1 MPGAGGQPPQQRTT
15 FRPPWVKDGG
25 PNPLPMPTAPW
36 TLNSRRDSKSKAEEP
51 PAFTKVTLKS
61 VSKPTESVQQS
72 TEPGQQATRKQSKIT
87 IIPSQPKSD
96 KNSNAAATAAATATT
111 TKTKTTSSTP
121 PSSKPRENGR
131 QEPNSR
137 PQLERQVRIERSRSR
152 GDTIPLS
159 KSESSTGAPTLSK
172 SSSRAAIPPP
182 PPPRPPPPPPSRSI
196 LKDIPPLTENQE
208 KQLEMLKSRPRKR
221 PDWASMMKE
230 VESGRRLRHVTCND
244 RSAPLIERVNKVTAD
259 PAGKAHFVFES
270 EKSNM
275 HNQLLK
281 QIQEGV
287 KLKSVKTNDRSKPIL
302 EGLRKFRRQ
311 LTIEEQMQKVEV
323 EDEPDDVIDDDDID
337 AVRDDLQSTKQM
349 LAIEL
354 RNKEAL
360 ERENKRLQARIL
372 NLEAEVERSR
382 SQKNVQEYKQQDE
395 KLTES
400 LREEARTARKDAE
413 RLEKEYASTA
423 EERDKYKNELEEM
436 KRMYA
441 NLEKRMKAG
450 EGWVDNSDDDDDN
463 DDDYDDDNDDDDDDD
478 DNDTE
483 PIVELAEDNTEEAWY
498 NFSGMALAGCPS
510 AKDVARIASQK
521 SMDNKQQDMSET
533 EEEEEEEEESTEE
546 EEEEDSKASA
556 EKRLQREIKLL
567 SSKVK
572 NFMDKAVNAR
582 KERHALKEQ
591 IKQQQKLLKEEKR
604 KFKHLQKEVDKM
616 AKLMADTEGDDDEEE
631 EEEEE
636 EEETESEESESEESE
651 EEEESDIDEVGH
663 TTEQEK
669 DILQKRVKRHE
680 NRLAALKKGNYLLK
694 AQVDRL
700 KDDLAK
706 QREESITL
714 QEDLDSVLAELG

>member
-1 MPGAGGQPPQQRTT
+1 
-15 FRPPWVKDGG
+15 
-25 PNPLPMPTAPW
+25 
-36 TLNSRRDSKSKAEEP
+36 
-51 PAFTKVTLKS
+51 
-61 VSKPTESVQQS
+61 
-72 TEPGQQATRKQSKIT
+72 
-87 IIPSQPKSD
+87 
-96 KNSNAAATAAATATT
+96 
-111 TKTKTTSSTP
+111 
-121 PSSKPRENGR
+121 
-131 QEPNSR
+131 
-137 PQLERQVRIERSRSR
+137 
-152 GDTIPLS
+152 
-159 KSESSTGAPTLSK
+159 
-172 SSSRAAIPPP
+172 
-182 PPPRPPPPPPSRSI
+182 
-196 LKDIPPLTENQE
+196 
-208 KQLEMLKSRPRKR
+208 
-221 PDWASMMKE
+221 
-230 VESGRRLRHVTCND
+230 
-244 RSAPLIERVNKVTAD
+244 
-259 PAGKAHFVFES
+259 
-270 EKSNM
+270 M

-281 QIQEGV
+281 QIQQGV
-287 KLKSVKTNDRSKPIL
+287 KLKSVKTNDRSRPIL

-311 LTIEEQMQKVEV
+311 LTIEEQMQKVEA
-323 EDEPDDVIDDDDID
+323 EAEPDDVIDDDDID

-372 NLEAEVERSR
+372 NLESEVERSR
-382 SQKNVQEYKQQDE
+382 SQRNVQEYKQQDE
-395 KLTES
+395 KLAES
-400 LREEARTARKDAE
+400 LREEAHRARKDAE

-423 EERDKYKNELEEM
+423 EERDKYKNELEEI

-450 EGWVDNSDDDDDN
+450 EGWVDNTYDDDDDYGDDDGDDD
-463 DDDYDDDNDDDDDDD
+463 DDDYDDDD
-478 DNDTE
+478 DNTE

-533 EEEEEEEEESTEE
+533 EEEEEESTEE
-546 EEEEDSKASA
+546 EEEEDPKVSA

-567 SSKVK
+567 SSKMK

-604 KFKHLQKEVDKM
+604 KFKQLQKEVDKM
-616 AKLMADTEGDDDEEE
+616 AKLMADTDGDDEEE
-631 EEEEE
+631 DEEED
-636 EEETESEESESEESE
+636 EETESEEESESEESE
-651 EEEESDIDEVGH
+651 EEEESEIDEGGH
-663 TTEQEK
+663 ITEQEK

>member
-159 KSESSTGAPTLSK
+159 KSESSTGK
-172 SSSRAAIPPP
+172 INK
-182 PPPRPPPPPPSRSI
+182 I
-196 LKDIPPLTENQE
+196 KLKVTKRIYKNKNNPHFFPDIPPLTENQE

-450 EGWVDNSDDDDDN
+450 EGWVDNSDDDDDDDN
-463 DDDYDDDNDDDDDDD
+463 DDDYDDDNDDDDDD

-533 EEEEEEEEESTEE
+533 EEEEEEEEESTE

-616 AKLMADTEGDDDEEE
+616 AKLMADTEGDDEEE

>member
-1 MPGAGGQPPQQRTT
+1 MPGAGGQPPQRTT
-15 FRPPWVKDGG
+15 FRPPWVKDG

-36 TLNSRRDSKSKAEEP
+36 TLNSRRDSKSKTDEA

-61 VSKPTESVQQS
+61 VPKPAESAPS
-72 TEPGQQATRKQSKIT
+72 TETSQPRKQSKIT
-87 IIPSQPKSD
+87 IIPSQPKSE
-96 KNSNAAATAAATATT
+96 KNTT
-111 TKTKTTSSTP
+111 TTTSTP

-152 GDTIPLS
+152 GDSIPLS
-159 KSESSTGAPTLSK
+159 KSESTTGAPTLSK

-182 PPPRPPPPPPSRSI
+182 PPPRPPPPPPSRAI
-196 LKDIPPLTENQE
+196 LKDLPPLTENQE
-208 KQLEMLKSRPRKR
+208 KTLEMLKSRPRKR
-221 PDWASMMKE
+221 PDWACMMKE
-230 VESGRRLRHVTCND
+230 VESGKRLRHVKCND
-244 RSAPLIERVNKVTAD
+244 RSAPLIERVNKVAAD
-259 PAGKAHFVFES
+259 AAGKTHFIFES

-281 QIQEGV
+281 QIQQGV
-287 KLKSVKTNDRSKPIL
+287 KLKSVKTNDRSRPML

-311 LTIEEQMQKVEV
+311 LTIEEQMTKAEV
-323 EDEPDDVIDDDDID
+323 EAEPDDVIDDDDID

-372 NLEAEVERSR
+372 NLETEVERSK

-400 LREEARTARKDAE
+400 LRDEARQARKDAE
-413 RLEKEYASTA
+413 RLEKEFASAA

-436 KRMYA
+436 RRMYA

-450 EGWVDNSDDDDDN
+450 NGWIESSDIGSESTTNSDN
-463 DDDYDDDNDDDDDDD
+463 DSK
-478 DNDTE
+478 
-483 PIVELAEDNTEEAWY
+483 PVVELAEDSTEEGWY

-521 SMDNKQQDMSET
+521 SMDKQQDATESEEEEEESS
-533 EEEEEEEEESTEE
+533 EEEEEEEE
-546 EEEEDSKASA
+546 DPKVSA

-567 SSKVK
+567 STKVK

-582 KERHALKEQ
+582 KERHALREQ
-591 IKQQQKLLKEEKR
+591 IKQQQKLLKEEKK

-616 AKLMADTEGDDDEEE
+616 AKLMADTDGEEE

-636 EEETESEESESEESE
+636 EEETESEEESESEESE
-651 EEEESDIDEVGH
+651 EEDESESDEEGQPIER
-663 TTEQEK
+663 QK
-669 DILQKRVKRHE
+669 DILQKRVKKHE
-680 NRLAALKKGNYLLK
+680 NRLAALRKGNYLLK

>member
-1 MPGAGGQPPQQRTT
+1 MPGAGGQPPQRTT
-15 FRPPWVKDGG
+15 FRPPWVKDG
-25 PNPLPMPTAPW
+25 PTPLPMPTAPW
-36 TLNSRRDSKSKAEEP
+36 TLNSRRDSKTSAEEP

-61 VSKPTESVQQS
+61 VAKPEAKPS
-72 TEPGQQATRKQSKIT
+72 TDAQPRKQSKIT
-87 IIPSQPKSD
+87 IIPSQPNAEKNKS
-96 KNSNAAATAAATATT
+96 SQPAP
-111 TKTKTTSSTP
+111 TKL
-121 PSSKPRENGR
+121 RENGR

-182 PPPRPPPPPPSRSI
+182 PPPRPPPPPPARQI
-196 LKDIPPLTENQE
+196 LKDLPPLNETQQQ
-208 KQLEMLKSRPRKR
+208 KLEMLKQRPRKR

-230 VESGRRLRHVTCND
+230 VESGKPLRHVKCND

-287 KLKSVKTNDRSKPIL
+287 KLKKVQTNDRSKPIL

-311 LTIEEQMQKVEV
+311 LTIEEQMQKAE
-323 EDEPDDVIDDDDID
+323 EPTDDSISDDMDDID

-349 LAIEL
+349 LALEL

-372 NLEAEVERSR
+372 NLEAEVEREK
-382 SQKNVQEYKQQDE
+382 SQKSVQEQRKYDE
-395 KLTES
+395 KITES
-400 LREEARTARKDAE
+400 LKKEAQQARQEAAKF
-413 RLEKEYASTA
+413 EKEYMTVS
-423 EERDKYKNELEEM
+423 EERDKMKSELEEM
-436 KRMYA
+436 RRMYA
-441 NLEKRMKAG
+441 ALERRMKA
-450 EGWVDNSDDDDDN
+450 
-463 DDDYDDDNDDDDDDD
+463 
-478 DNDTE
+478 
-483 PIVELAEDNTEEAWY
+483 
-498 NFSGMALAGCPS
+498 GMALAGCPS
-510 AKDVARIASQK
+510 AKDVAKIASQK
-521 SMDNKQQDMSET
+521 SIDKKEPSES
-533 EEEEEEEEESTEE
+533 EEEEEEEEESS
-546 EEEEDSKASA
+546 EEEDEKSPKAA

-567 SSKVK
+567 TTKIR
-572 NFMDKAVNAR
+572 NFKDKAVNAR
-582 KERHALKEQ
+582 KERHALKDQ
-591 IKQQQKLLKEEKR
+591 IKQQQKLLKEEKK

-616 AKLMADTEGDDDEEE
+616 AKLMSEAEDDEKDED
-631 EEEEE
+631 EEE

-651 EEEESDIDEVGH
+651 EDE
-663 TTEQEK
+663 TETEDEDQSLE
-669 DILQKRVKRHE
+669 DQRNTLQKQAKKHE
-680 NRLAALKKGNYLLK
+680 GRLAALRKGNYLLK

-700 KDDLAK
+700 KDDLGK
-706 QREESITL
+706 QREESLTL

>member
-36 TLNSRRDSKSKAEEP
+36 TLNSRRDSKTKADEP

-61 VSKPTESVQQS
+61 VSKPTEPAPQS
-72 TEPGQQATRKQSKIT
+72 TETAQAPRKQSKIT
-87 IIPSQPKSD
+87 IIPSQPKNEKS
-96 KNSNAAATAAATATT
+96 TTATGKST
-111 TKTKTTSSTP
+111 TTTNSTP

-137 PQLERQVRIERSRSR
+137 PQLERQLRIERSRSR

-159 KSESSTGAPTLSK
+159 KSESTTGAPTLSK

-182 PPPRPPPPPPSRSI
+182 PPPRPPPPPPSRVI
-196 LKDIPPLTENQE
+196 LKDLPPLTESQE
-208 KQLEMLKSRPRKR
+208 QQLEMLKSRPRKR

-230 VESGRRLRHVTCND
+230 VESGRRLKHVTCND

-281 QIQEGV
+281 QIQQGV

-311 LTIEEQMQKVEV
+311 LTIEEQMQKVEA
-323 EDEPDDVIDDDDID
+323 EAEPDDVIDDDDID

-372 NLEAEVERSR
+372 NLEAEVERTR
-382 SQKNVQEYKQQDE
+382 SQRNVQEYKQQDE

-400 LREEARTARKDAE
+400 LREEAHRARKDAE

-450 EGWVDNSDDDDDN
+450 
-463 DDDYDDDNDDDDDDD
+463 
-478 DNDTE
+478 
-483 PIVELAEDNTEEAWY
+483 
-498 NFSGMALAGCPS
+498 MALAGCPS

-521 SMDNKQQDMSET
+521 SMESKQQDMSET
-533 EEEEEEEEESTEE
+533 EEEEEESTEE
-546 EEEEDSKASA
+546 EEEEDPKVSA

-604 KFKHLQKEVDKM
+604 KFKQLQKEVDKM
-616 AKLMADTEGDDDEEE
+616 AKLMADTDGDDEEE
-631 EEEEE
+631 DEEED
-636 EEETESEESESEESE
+636 EETESEEESESEESE
-651 EEEESDIDEVGH
+651 EEEESEIDEGGH
-663 TTEQEK
+663 TMEQEK
-669 DILQKRVKRHE
+669 NILQKRVKRHE

-700 KDDLAK
+700 KDNLAK

>member
-36 TLNSRRDSKSKAEEP
+36 TLNSRRDSKTKADEP

-61 VSKPTESVQQS
+61 VSKPTEPAPQS
-72 TEPGQQATRKQSKIT
+72 TETAQAPRKQSKIT
-87 IIPSQPKSD
+87 IIPSQPKNEKS
-96 KNSNAAATAAATATT
+96 TTATGKST
-111 TKTKTTSSTP
+111 TTTNSTP

-137 PQLERQVRIERSRSR
+137 PQLERQLRIERSRSR

-159 KSESSTGAPTLSK
+159 KSESTTGAPTLSK

-182 PPPRPPPPPPSRSI
+182 PPPRPPPPPPSRVI
-196 LKDIPPLTENQE
+196 LKDLPPLTESQE
-208 KQLEMLKSRPRKR
+208 QQLEMLKSRPRKR

-230 VESGRRLRHVTCND
+230 VESGRRLKHVTCND

-281 QIQEGV
+281 QIQQGV

-311 LTIEEQMQKVEV
+311 LTIEEQMQKVEA
-323 EDEPDDVIDDDDID
+323 EAEPDDVIDDDDID

-372 NLEAEVERSR
+372 NLEAEVERTR
-382 SQKNVQEYKQQDE
+382 SQRNVQEYKQQDE

-400 LREEARTARKDAE
+400 LREEAHRARKDAE

-423 EERDKYKNELEEM
+423 EERDKYKNELEEI

-450 EGWVDNSDDDDDN
+450 EGCVDNTDDDDYDDH
-463 DDDYDDDNDDDDDDD
+463 DDDYDDDDD
-478 DNDTE
+478 DNNTE
-483 PIVELAEDNTEEAWY
+483 PIVELAEDKTEEAWY

-521 SMDNKQQDMSET
+521 SMESKQQDMSET
-533 EEEEEEEEESTEE
+533 EEEEEESTEE
-546 EEEEDSKASA
+546 EEEEDPKVSA

-572 NFMDKAVNAR
+572 TFMDKAVNAR

-604 KFKHLQKEVDKM
+604 KFKQLQKEVDKM
-616 AKLMADTEGDDDEEE
+616 AKLMADTDGDDEEE
-631 EEEEE
+631 DEEED
-636 EEETESEESESEESE
+636 EETESEEESESEESE
-651 EEEESDIDEVGH
+651 EEEESEIDEGGH
-663 TTEQEK
+663 IMEQEK
-669 DILQKRVKRHE
+669 NILQKRVKRHE

>member
-61 VSKPTESVQQS
+61 VSKPTESVPET
-72 TEPGQQATRKQSKIT
+72 TETGQQGTRKQSKIT
-87 IIPSQPKSD
+87 IIPSQPKSE
-96 KNSNAAATAAATATT
+96 KNLNAAAPTAAATAAAAAAAATTT

-152 GDTIPLS
+152 GDTVPLS

-196 LKDIPPLTENQE
+196 LKDIPPLTESQE

-230 VESGRRLRHVTCND
+230 VESGKRLRHVKCND

-281 QIQEGV
+281 QIQQGV

-372 NLEAEVERSR
+372 NLEAEVERTR
-382 SQKNVQEYKQQDE
+382 SQKNVQEYKQQEE

-400 LREEARTARKDAE
+400 LKEEARAARKDVE
-413 RLEKEYASTA
+413 RLEKEYANTA

-436 KRMYA
+436 KRIYN
-441 NLEKRMKAG
+441 NLEKRMKA
-450 EGWVDNSDDDDDN
+450 
-463 DDDYDDDNDDDDDDD
+463 
-478 DNDTE
+478 
-483 PIVELAEDNTEEAWY
+483 
-498 NFSGMALAGCPS
+498 GMALAGCPS

-521 SMDNKQQDMSET
+521 NMENKQQDMSET
-533 EEEEEEEEESTEE
+533 EEELEEEEDESTEE
-546 EEEEDSKASA
+546 EDEEDSKAST

-567 SSKVK
+567 STKVK

-616 AKLMADTEGDDDEEE
+616 AKLMADADGDDEEE
-631 EEEEE
+631 EEED
-636 EEETESEESESEESE
+636 EETESEESESEESE
-651 EEEESDIDEVGH
+651 EEEESEIDEIGH
-663 TTEQEK
+663 TIEQEK

>member
-1 MPGAGGQPPQQRTT
+1 MPGAGGQPPQRTT
-15 FRPPWVKDGG
+15 FRPPWVKDG
-25 PNPLPMPTAPW
+25 PTPLPMPTAPW
-36 TLNSRRDSKSKAEEP
+36 TLNSRRDSKTSAEEP

-61 VSKPTESVQQS
+61 VAKPEAKPS
-72 TEPGQQATRKQSKIT
+72 TDAQPRKQSKIT
-87 IIPSQPKSD
+87 IIPSQPNAEKNKS
-96 KNSNAAATAAATATT
+96 SQPAP
-111 TKTKTTSSTP
+111 TKL
-121 PSSKPRENGR
+121 RENGR

-182 PPPRPPPPPPSRSI
+182 PPPRPPPPPPARQI
-196 LKDIPPLTENQE
+196 LKDLPPLNETQQQ
-208 KQLEMLKSRPRKR
+208 KLEMLKQRPRKR

-230 VESGRRLRHVTCND
+230 VESGKPLRHVKCND

-287 KLKSVKTNDRSKPIL
+287 KLKKVQTNDRSKPIL

-311 LTIEEQMQKVEV
+311 LTIEEQMQKAE
-323 EDEPDDVIDDDDID
+323 EPTDDSISDDMDDID

-349 LAIEL
+349 LALEL

-372 NLEAEVERSR
+372 NLEAEVEREK
-382 SQKNVQEYKQQDE
+382 SQKSVQEQRKYDE
-395 KLTES
+395 KITES
-400 LREEARTARKDAE
+400 LKKEAQQARQEAAKF
-413 RLEKEYASTA
+413 EKEYMTVS
-423 EERDKYKNELEEM
+423 EERDKMKSELEEM
-436 KRMYA
+436 RRMYA
-441 NLEKRMKAG
+441 ALERRMKA
-450 EGWVDNSDDDDDN
+450 EQEL
-463 DDDYDDDNDDDDDDD
+463 
-478 DNDTE
+478 E
-483 PIVELAEDNTEEAWY
+483 PEPVIELADDGDEAAWY
-498 NFSGMALAGCPS
+498 NVSGMALAGCPS
-510 AKDVARIASQK
+510 AKDVAKIASQK
-521 SMDNKQQDMSET
+521 SIDKKEPSES
-533 EEEEEEEEESTEE
+533 EEEEEEEEESS
-546 EEEEDSKASA
+546 EEEDEKSPKAA

-567 SSKVK
+567 TTKIR
-572 NFMDKAVNAR
+572 NFKDKAVNAR
-582 KERHALKEQ
+582 KERHALKDQ
-591 IKQQQKLLKEEKR
+591 IKQQQKLLKEEKK

-616 AKLMADTEGDDDEEE
+616 AKLMSEAEDDEKDED
-631 EEEEE
+631 EEE

-651 EEEESDIDEVGH
+651 EDE
-663 TTEQEK
+663 TETEDEDQSLE
-669 DILQKRVKRHE
+669 DQRNTLQKQAKKHE
-680 NRLAALKKGNYLLK
+680 GRLAALRKGNYLLK

-700 KDDLAK
+700 KDDLGK
-706 QREESITL
+706 QREESLTL

>member
-61 VSKPTESVQQS
+61 VSKPTESVPQT
-72 TEPGQQATRKQSKIT
+72 TETGQQGTRKQSKIT
-87 IIPSQPKSD
+87 IIPSQPKSE
-96 KNSNAAATAAATATT
+96 KNLNAAAPTAAANAPANAAAATTT

-152 GDTIPLS
+152 GDTVPLS

-196 LKDIPPLTENQE
+196 LKDIPPLTESQE

-230 VESGRRLRHVTCND
+230 VESGKRLRHVKCND

-281 QIQEGV
+281 QIQQGV

-311 LTIEEQMQKVEV
+311 LTIEEQMQKVEA

-372 NLEAEVERSR
+372 NLEAEVERTR
-382 SQKNVQEYKQQDE
+382 SQKNVQEYKQQEE

-400 LREEARTARKDAE
+400 LKEEARAARKDVE
-413 RLEKEYASTA
+413 RLEKEYANTA

-436 KRMYA
+436 KRIYN
-441 NLEKRMKAG
+441 NLEKRMKA
-450 EGWVDNSDDDDDN
+450 
-463 DDDYDDDNDDDDDDD
+463 
-478 DNDTE
+478 
-483 PIVELAEDNTEEAWY
+483 
-498 NFSGMALAGCPS
+498 GMALAGCPS

-521 SMDNKQQDMSET
+521 NMENKQQDMSET
-533 EEEEEEEEESTEE
+533 EEELEEEEEESTEE
-546 EEEEDSKASA
+546 EDEEDSKAST

-567 SSKVK
+567 STKVK

-616 AKLMADTEGDDDEEE
+616 AKLMADADGDDEEE
-631 EEEEE
+631 EEED
-636 EEETESEESESEESE
+636 EETESEESESEESE
-651 EEEESDIDEVGH
+651 EEEESEIDEIGH
-663 TTEQEK
+663 TIEQEK